1 MTNTWVFEA
10 VAHQGLV
17 HRTQVYKALL
27 QHKQQRALRPKAN
40 AFVAFWEG
48 WVADAS
54 FGFVIKRC
62 IGCKFSHTHCNYGGR
77 ACSRWWAAA
86 ATAAATAAAA

>member
-27 QHKQQRALRPKAN
+27 QHKQQRA
-40 AFVAFWEG
+40 
-48 WVADAS
+48 
-54 FGFVIKRC
+54 
-62 IGCKFSHTHCNYGGR
+62 
-77 ACSRWWAAA
+77 AAA
-86 ATAAATAAAA
+86 QGECVCGLLIINCMNAIEWAFGRVGLRMRVSVL